1 MKEWH
6 ASPIITT
13 LDSIAAPI
21 KLIQFPTVT
30 VCQEEFHPLDQWAG
44 IENILNFVALEC
56 TDYVDVIFGEYG
68 RYFPA
73 CNDTVKV
80 RKDFEFLISSVID
93 YFEKELKDK
102 YFAQGSNFSTNVIIN
117 GLLELV
123 NQGKITVEELSNL
136 PLKYFSK
143 EFISLSGFYKDLDKY
158 SQRNSSNAVENT
170 NATDETKIQIK
181 IVQELMDFL
190 AKDFYMMSSVDG
202 QNMRLGSFLAHF
214 IHLKKFLSFEPTNL
228 FYDEFFENSGCEYDE
243 YEEYNYEFHEVKF
256 CCNAL
261 DENELFLHEYF
272 SSLST
277 LFGLSNNISLFDV
290 PSILAN
296 IDVTK
301 NIMLTKHQPFVYTRC
316 QKEDELQ
323 FFPFVECVKEWDTY
337 LLSKD
342 SKKFRNNLIVH

>member
-6 ASPIITT
+6 ASPVITT

-30 VCQEEFHPLDQWAG
+30 VCQEEFHPLDQWAA
-44 IENILNFVALEC
+44 IENILNFVAFEC
-56 TDYVDVIFGEYG
+56 TDDVDIIFEEYG

-80 RKDFEFLISSVID
+80 RNDFQFVISLVID
-93 YFEKELKDK
+93 YFKKELNEK
-102 YFAQGSNFSTNVIIN
+102 YFVQGSNFSTNVHIMKD
-117 GLLELV
+117 LLELV
-123 NQGKITVEELSNL
+123 NQGKITEEELSNL

-143 EFISLSGFYKDLDKY
+143 ERISLGGFYKDLDKY
-158 SQRNSSNAVENT
+158 SQRNSSNDFETT
-170 NATDETKIQIK
+170 NVTDETKIQIK
-181 IVQELMDFL
+181 IVEELIHFL
-190 AKDFYMMSSVDG
+190 VKDFYMMSSVDG

-214 IHLKKFLSFEPTNL
+214 IHLKKFMSFEPTNL
-228 FYDEFFENSGCEYDE
+228 GYDDFFENSGCEYDD
-243 YEEYNYEFHEVKF
+243 YYGYDYEFEVKF

-261 DENELFLHEYF
+261 DGDELFLHEYF

-277 LFGLSNNISLFDV
+277 LFGFENSNNISLFDV

-301 NIMLTKHQPFVYTRC
+301 SPMLTKHQPFLYTRC
-316 QKEDELQ
+316 QKEDELH
-323 FFPFVECVKEWDTY
+323 FFHFYDCVKEWDTY

-342 SKKFRNNLIVH
+342 SKKLSMQ